1 MNRKQSNLPIVRD
14 KLVWDYFLIFW
25 CEHEN
30 MRSTQ
35 TIQMNLF
42 LTTSYETN
50 CMQVIEYV
58 SLNVDDEDEDG
69 ELTNK

>member
-1 MNRKQSNLPIVRD
+1 
-14 KLVWDYFLIFW
+14 
-25 CEHEN
+25 

-35 TIQMNLF
+35 SIQMNLF